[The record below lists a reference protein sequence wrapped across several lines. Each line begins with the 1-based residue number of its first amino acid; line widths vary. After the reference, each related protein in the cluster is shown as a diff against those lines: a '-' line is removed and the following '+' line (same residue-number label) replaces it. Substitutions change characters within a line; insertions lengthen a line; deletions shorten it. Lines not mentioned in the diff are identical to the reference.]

1 MLGCFKTIHLIWG
14 TFTSE
19 ALTFSLWLTCR
30 PSSLWATVVSCL
42 AMAIDNSDQGIFIHT
57 ATLSSFILAI
67 GKRTWIC
74 IINLVIYACKSLWP
88 LQQCACIVFL
98 PHVGAKDEK
107 LFFFVLVW
115 MPCWKCH
122 WFICSILKQSEPGRM
137 EKYTQRKLYKLN
149 GHLSALLLMHSFAT
163 FPNSFPE

>member
-67 GKRTWIC
+67 GKRTWLC

-107 LFFFVLVW
+107 LFFLYWSECHAENVTGLFAQFLNSQNQAE
-115 MPCWKCH
+115 WKSTLRGS
-122 WFICSILKQSEPGRM
+122 SI
-137 EKYTQRKLYKLN
+137 N
-149 GHLSALLLMHSFAT
+149 
-163 FPNSFPE
+163 